1 MQQGK
6 HSKLIQVSLHM
17 FEIQLLL
24 INLVG
29 VLKYVQADKQLHP
42 ENHTHCELTGL
53 YWIFG
58 LMQHPNCSS

>member
-6 HSKLIQVSLHM
+6 HSKLIQVSLHL

-24 INLVG
+24 INLGG
-29 VLKYVQADKQLHP
+29 VSKYVQADKQLHP
-42 ENHTHCELTGL
+42 EITHYKLTGL
-53 YWIFG
+53 HWIFG